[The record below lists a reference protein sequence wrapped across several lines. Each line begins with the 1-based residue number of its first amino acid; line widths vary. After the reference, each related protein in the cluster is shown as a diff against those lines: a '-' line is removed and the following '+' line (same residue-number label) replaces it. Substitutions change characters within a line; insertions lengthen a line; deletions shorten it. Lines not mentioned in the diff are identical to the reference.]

1 MFAIRKLP
9 LLLDG
14 AHHRYNPAQH
24 VKQARQ
30 GATEKRASF
39 LNPMIFA
46 SPDKDAP
53 HRACAQPATFT
64 RPARS
69 AMSWYDTAPS
79 AIPSVRALVLAAMT
93 ILAVSPLV
101 ATAADSLMPDGVAL
115 TGGNGNGVDVI
126 GVAAN
131 WNSVLGEHAFVFNVF
146 EPRLVGQVSYWRGT
160 QRPTEHGSLW
170 DFSVMPMLRWTAP
183 GTDAPRFFAEA
194 GVGIHLLTATRINNE
209 RIFSTAFQFGE
220 QAGGGFSFGPEHR
233 YEIGAYLQHVSN
245 AGIKKPNDGLTY
257 VGVVFR
263 IATR

>member
-1 MFAIRKLP
+1 MVFAIP
-9 LLLDG
+9 HGEAPDG
-14 AHHRYNPAQH
+14 
-24 VKQARQ
+24 
-30 GATEKRASF
+30 
-39 LNPMIFA
+39 
-46 SPDKDAP
+46 
-53 HRACAQPATFT
+53 ACAQPATFT
-64 RPARS
+64 PPARS
-69 AMSWYDTAPS
+69 AINQPYVAC
-79 AIPSVRALVLAAMT
+79 ARVLALVVMSLV
-93 ILAVSPLV
+93 LVSPLT
-101 ATAADSLMPDGVAL
+101 ATAADSLAPDGLAL

-131 WNSVLGEHAFVFNVF
+131 WNFAGIERAFDLRGF
-146 EPRLVGQVSYWRGT
+146 ESRLVGQVSYWRGT

-170 DFSVMPMLRWTAP
+170 DFSVTPMLRWTAP

-257 VGVVFR
+257 IGVVFR
-263 IATR
+263 VATR